1 MTGLGSLE
9 ISVGRESVRLDDAPA
24 DFGEPVGAEALVFF
38 DPPDLAHVHVYRR
51 EIADGALT
59 CALGPRAAAVTMDLG
74 LLMRIVTEGLRAGL
88 TAERGEIEA
97 LRAALAAAGQGNE
110 T

>member
-1 MTGLGSLE
+1 M
-9 ISVGRESVRLDDAPA
+9 RLAGCPV
-24 DFGEPVGAEALVFF
+24 DFGEPAGAEVLVFF

-74 LLMRIVTEGLRAGL
+74 FAMRIVAEGLQAGL
-88 TAERGEIEA
+88 TVERREIEA
-97 LRAALAAAGQGNE
+97 LRAALAAAEGEGR
-110 T
+110 